1 MYLEN
6 ADDGN
11 FVTLKK
17 WISLRLYTMCMKHI
31 LLMA

>member
-6 ADDGN
+6 ADDVN

-17 WISLRLYTMCMKHI
+17 WISGRLYRYVMKHI